1 MPTAVAIFTV
11 SISAPTYV
19 MIIIGVGEYL
29 KTRNPEVQVV
39 LADPQVRN
47 LATTNDVC
55 ESYNIRR
62 IILYTNTSCPLP
74 AG

>member
-47 LATTNDVC
+47 YQSDIC